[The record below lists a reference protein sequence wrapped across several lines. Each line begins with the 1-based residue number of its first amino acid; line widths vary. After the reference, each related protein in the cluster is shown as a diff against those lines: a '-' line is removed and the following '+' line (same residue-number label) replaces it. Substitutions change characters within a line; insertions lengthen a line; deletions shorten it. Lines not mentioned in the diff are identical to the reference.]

1 LDAAIAGARK
11 NSRDDEWDAVRRTRL
26 AAERTELA
34 WWRTAL
40 TSIAVAVGVGRIVP
54 ELSDKPTEW
63 PYAVVGIGFAVYSV
77 CLFAYGSIRSRDVE
91 RAIDRGEQISRPR
104 METRV
109 LMAFGVLLSLATIA
123 LIAASA

>member
-1 LDAAIAGARK
+1 MDAAIAGAGQ
-11 NSRDDEWDAVRRTRL
+11 NTRDGEWDAVRRTRL

-63 PYAVVGIGFAVYSV
+63 PYVVVGIGFAVYSV
-77 CLFAYGSIRSRDVE
+77 CLFAYGSIRSGDVE
-91 RAIDRGEQISRPR
+91 RAIDRGEEISRPR
-104 METRV
+104 METRL
-109 LMAFGVLLSLATIA
+109 LMAFGVLLSLATVA
-123 LIAASA
+123 LIAASG

>member
-1 LDAAIAGARK
+1 VGCG
-11 NSRDDEWDAVRRTRL
+11 RRTRL

-40 TSIAVAVGVGRIVP
+40 TAIAVAVGVGRIVP
-54 ELSDKPTEW
+54 ELTDKPTEW

-77 CLFAYGSIRSRDVE
+77 CLFAYGSIRSKQVE
-91 RAIDRGEQISRPR
+91 RAVDQGEMIPRSR
-104 METRV
+104 MEARL

-123 LIAASA
+123 LIAAST

>member
-1 LDAAIAGARK
+1 LDAAIAGAGQ
-11 NSRDDEWDAVRRTRL
+11 NTRDGEWDAVRRTRL

-63 PYAVVGIGFAVYSV
+63 PYVVVGIGFAVYSV
-77 CLFAYGSIRSRDVE
+77 CLFAYGSIRSGDVE
-91 RAIDRGEQISRPR
+91 RAIDRGEEISRPR
-104 METRV
+104 METRL